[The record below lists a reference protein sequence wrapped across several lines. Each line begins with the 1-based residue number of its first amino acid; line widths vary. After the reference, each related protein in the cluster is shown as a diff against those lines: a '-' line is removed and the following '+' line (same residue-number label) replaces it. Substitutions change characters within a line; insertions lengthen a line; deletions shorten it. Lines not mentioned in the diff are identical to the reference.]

1 MKVFV
6 TGATGFVGSV
16 VVAALLEGGHE
27 VAGLARSEASAGK
40 LVAQGVKPV
49 RGELGDLELL
59 QRSARE
65 ADGTIHTAFNHDFSK
80 FAENAAEDVAA
91 ITAIGE
97 SLKGTTKP
105 LLTTSGVAYVKQGG
119 MADER
124 DRANEQAH
132 PSPRRSEAA
141 TMALREIG
149 VNAGLVRLPPSTH
162 GAGDGGFV
170 PMLITLAHQKG
181 KAGYIAGLANS
192 WSAAHRTDAA
202 QVYVRAI
209 TSGQL
214 EPVYHAVAEGDVP
227 FREIAETIGEGL
239 GVPVM
244 ALSDD
249 DVAEYF
255 GWFEMFARM
264 DQKASSE
271 LTQSWLNWVPVGPG
285 LIEDMKSAGYFD
297 LR

>member
-105 LLTTSGVAYVKQGG
+105 LLTTSGVAYVKQG
-119 MADER
+119 
-124 DRANEQAH
+124 
-132 PSPRRSEAA
+132 
-141 TMALREIG
+141 
-149 VNAGLVRLPPSTH
+149 H
-162 GAGDGGFV
+162 G
-170 PMLITLAHQKG
+170 
-181 KAGYIAGLANS
+181 
-192 WSAAHRTDAA
+192 R
-202 QVYVRAI
+202 
-209 TSGQL
+209 
-214 EPVYHAVAEGDVP
+214 
-227 FREIAETIGEGL
+227 
-239 GVPVM
+239 
-244 ALSDD
+244 
-249 DVAEYF
+249 
-255 GWFEMFARM
+255 
-264 DQKASSE
+264 
-271 LTQSWLNWVPVGPG
+271 
-285 LIEDMKSAGYFD
+285 
-297 LR
+297 